1 MTRFASLTLILLLT
15 ATLAATGCPKK
26 KKDNAKP
33 APKVETPL
41 DKAKSQLKELGI
53 DASTLT
59 QNGGDWSLS
68 VETSGATKYDAQLVA
83 SWGQIFGTLAWF
95 ADETVTII
103 NTMDGKP
110 VMRIRARVRDIM
122 DMQRG
127 VITEKDFMGRW
138 EYEPV
143 K

>member
-1 MTRFASLTLILLLT
+1 MTRFASLALILCLT
-15 ATLAATGCPKK
+15 ATLLATGCPKR

-33 APKVETPL
+33 APKTETPL

-53 DASTLT
+53 DASTLK
-59 QNGGDWSLS
+59 QEGGDWSLS
-68 VETSGATKYDAQLVA
+68 VETSGATRYDAHLVA
-83 SWGQIFGTLAWF
+83 SWGQIFGVLAWF
-95 ADETVTII
+95 ADDTVTII

-110 VMRIRARVRDIM
+110 VFRIRARVRDIL

-127 VITEKDFMGRW
+127 VITEKEFMGRW

-143 K
+143 H